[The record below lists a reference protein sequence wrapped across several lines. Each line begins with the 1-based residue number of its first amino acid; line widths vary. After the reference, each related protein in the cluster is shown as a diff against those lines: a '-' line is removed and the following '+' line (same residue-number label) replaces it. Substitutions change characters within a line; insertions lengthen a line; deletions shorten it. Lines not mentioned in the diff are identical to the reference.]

1 MSFSVHKL
9 SCYIVTKRSI
19 LSNPILDTVLKSGF
33 DLLSLS
39 VRWSIPDSQLLKK
52 FDLRILSGLEEL

>member
-1 MSFSVHKL
+1 MSFSINYL

-19 LSNPILDTVLKSGF
+19 LSNPILDTFLKSGF
-33 DLLSLS
+33 DLLSFS

-52 FDLRILSGLEEL
+52 FDLLILSGLEEL